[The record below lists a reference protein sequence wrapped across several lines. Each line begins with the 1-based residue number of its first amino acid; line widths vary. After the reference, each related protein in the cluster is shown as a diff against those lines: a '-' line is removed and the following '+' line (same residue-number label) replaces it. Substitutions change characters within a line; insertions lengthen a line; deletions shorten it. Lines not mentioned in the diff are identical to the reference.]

1 MNSGIYTAYSGMQA
15 QADAL
20 DVLANNLANVN
31 TTGFKEGKAFFALLQ
46 QSVSESENQNAL
58 QAAVNKPVTA
68 QSTFNGETG
77 FIKVTQRDLDVA
89 IEGDGFMVVQT
100 PQGIRY
106 TRNGNLHM
114 NSKGVLTTSD
124 GFPVLGAEKKPIT
137 LGPGQICIS
146 ERGDIQLRQ
155 MSGQG
160 ESQQGGIEVDRLK
173 LVRFEDLSSLKKEGS
188 SLFVLPG
195 GQDTELES
203 NAKIRVGCLE
213 ESNVNPVQA
222 VVHMV
227 SILRNFEAIQ
237 KSMNLITNDMNKQA
251 IEKLSR

>member
-31 TTGFKEGKAFFALLQ
+31 TTGFKEEKAFFALLQ
-46 QSVSESENQNAL
+46 QSVGETENHNAL
-58 QAAVNKPVTA
+58 QSAVNKPVTA
-68 QSTFNGETG
+68 RSTFNGMTG
-77 FIKVTQRDLDVA
+77 FIKTSGRDLDIA
-89 IEGDGFMVVQT
+89 IEGEGFLVIQA

-137 LGPGQICIS
+137 LGPGKIGIS
-146 ERGDIQLRQ
+146 ESGIIQLENT
-155 MSGQG
+155 G
-160 ESQQGGIEVDRLK
+160 ESGNGQENRIEVNRLK
-173 LVRFEDLSSLKKEGS
+173 LVRFENLSSLEKEGS
-188 SLFVLPG
+188 SLFVLRD
-195 GQDTELES
+195 GQEAALES
-203 NAKIRVGCLE
+203 SAKIRQGCLE
-213 ESNVNPVQA
+213 ASNVNPVQA

-237 KSMNLITNDMNKQA
+237 KSMNLITNEMNKQA